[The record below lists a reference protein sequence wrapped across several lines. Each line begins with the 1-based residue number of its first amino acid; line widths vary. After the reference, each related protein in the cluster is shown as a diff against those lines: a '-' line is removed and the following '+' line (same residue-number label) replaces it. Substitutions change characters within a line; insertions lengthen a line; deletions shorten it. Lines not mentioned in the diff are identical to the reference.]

1 MSFDLSDVG
10 AAMKEEIINQITS
23 ACPMISK
30 AQILDRLEKEKR
42 KTGGFISDETLLRMI
57 AAEFGCE
64 AIPSKVEMPAL
75 TIKDLM
81 PGLNDATVIGRVL
94 AIFPPKDFATAKKGK
109 LAGLMIADRSG
120 LLRIVVW
127 NDKTALLENGNVNV
141 GQVIRFSHGYT
152 RDDSSGKVEFHL
164 GDKSEVDSNPEGVK
178 EKEYPDIRRFSTKIN
193 DLTPSLRNK
202 RINVVATVKWVF
214 PSSTFNRENSSKGK
228 VMRFVLND
236 GTGEVPVV
244 VWNEKVDE
252 LEGKLNV
259 GDKLQVV
266 NGKLK
271 KALGEGFEINVDAS
285 GYVGPLVETEEI
297 DNIANLKEGME
308 QVNVEGEVATKPV
321 LRDVKTA
328 KEELLK
334 LATFEI
340 KDETGRILVSAW
352 RQHAEIAEKLKL
364 GDKIFIKNAYVKKGF
379 ADPFE
384 ISTRNATSITIM

>member
-1 MSFDLSDVG
+1 
-10 AAMKEEIINQITS
+10 
-23 ACPMISK
+23 MISK

-64 AIPSKVEMPAL
+64 ATYSKVEMPAL
-75 TIKDLM
+75 MIKDLM

-94 AIFPPKDFATAKKGK
+94 AIFPPKDFATARKGK
-109 LAGLMIADRSG
+109 LAGLMIADRSD

-164 GDKSEVDSNPEGVK
+164 GDKSEVETNPEGVK

-252 LEGKLNV
+252 LEEKLNV

-285 GYVGPLVETEEI
+285 SYVGPLTETEEI

-364 GDKIFIKNAYVKKGF
+364 GDKILIKNAYVKKGF
-379 ADPFE
+379 TDQFE